1 MTPGTPKP
9 QQPLPI
15 RRGQESAVHSL
26 IDRCYREY
34 GLSLNLADPC
44 EHHLA
49 DPGAYFRS
57 RGGEFWVVPDE
68 SGLIRATVALHIRA
82 ATLGGANLAELKSL
96 YVDPAWRRQGW
107 GRRLSLMVM
116 DAARAAPS
124 REMELWSDTR
134 FTAAHS
140 LYESLG
146 FIRFS
151 RRDIEASNQSSE
163 WGYRR
168 AL

>member
-1 MTPGTPKP
+1 MAPNP
-9 QQPLPI
+9 QFRPLPI
-15 RRGQESAVHSL
+15 CRGQEPDIYDL

-34 GLSLNLADPC
+34 GLSLNLSDPC

-49 DPGAYFRS
+49 DPGTYFRAHA
-57 RGGEFWVVPDE
+57 GEFWVVPDA
-68 SGLIRATVALHIRA
+68 SGTIRATVALHIRA
-82 ATLGGANLAELKSL
+82 ATLAGANLAELKSL

-107 GRRLSLMVM
+107 GRRLTLMVM
-116 DAARAAPS
+116 DAARAAPC
-124 REMELWSDTR
+124 REIELWSDTR
-134 FTAAHS
+134 FTAAHA

-146 FIRFS
+146 FARFG
-151 RRDIEASNQSSE
+151 RRDIEDSNSSSE